1 MRYNL
6 FFFCKTNSGD
16 YFMIITVIRTVIL
29 YVFITIGIRIMGKR
43 QIGDMQP
50 NELVVTLLISEIAAL
65 PLQDPSQPIINGI
78 ISVFVLVILEIFIS
92 FITMKSY
99 TLRKIMN
106 GKSAIII
113 EDGKINQDVMK
124 KLRMTVLDLIE
135 LLRGQNVFDVSTV
148 AYAVLEVNGDL
159 NVLLKSNFQPATP
172 TDLNLKTQPSKMQ
185 IPIISDGKIIKEA
198 VNSIAKTE
206 SEIKEILNSKNL
218 TESSVFLMT
227 MSRDGKMN
235 VICKEQKS

>member
-1 MRYNL
+1 
-6 FFFCKTNSGD
+6 
-16 YFMIITVIRTVIL
+16 MIVTVIRTVIL
-29 YVFITIGIRIMGKR
+29 YIFITIGIRIMGKR

-78 ISVFVLVILEIFIS
+78 IAVFVLVILEIFIS

-99 TLRKIMN
+99 SIRKLMN

-113 EDGKINQDVMK
+113 EEGKINQDVMK

-135 LLRGQNVFDVSTV
+135 LLRGQNVFDINTV

-159 NVLLKSNFQPATP
+159 NVLLKSNFQPATAS
-172 TDLNLKTQPSKMQ
+172 DLNIKTQPANMQ
-185 IPIISDGKIIKEA
+185 IPVISDGKIIKEA
-198 VNSIAKTE
+198 ASSVCKTE
-206 SEIKEILNSKNL
+206 EEIKEILNSKNIK
-218 TESSVFLMT
+218 ESAVFLMT
-227 MSRDGKMN
+227 MSSDGKMN
-235 VICKEQKS
+235 IICKENKN

>member
-78 ISVFVLVILEIFIS
+78 ISVFILVILEIFIS

-235 VICKEQKS
+235 VIFKEQKS